1 MTETIVPT
9 PVNTRAKRPL
19 ALILLIFIAFIAL
32 GMPDGLLGVGWPTI
46 RADFKLPLDAIG
58 MLLFASMTG
67 YLSSSFFSGAILR
80 RWHVSKVL
88 IVSCLVTGVGLIG
101 YTLVPQWWMMVAL
114 GILAGLGAGTIDSGL
129 NNYVASHF
137 GPGLMQWLHASYGIG
152 VTSGPLL
159 MTLFITHF
167 AEWRYGYL
175 VVGGFQLLL
184 ALVFWLTLPMWAKF
198 EPKEIP
204 SDTPA
209 EKPHKHT
216 LWKTL
221 ATPRVWVGM
230 GMFYL
235 YTGVEVILGT
245 WTFSLLTEARGVEAG
260 LAGLFAGS
268 YWFMFTIGR
277 ILAGLVTRRMKIE
290 RVVLSA
296 LVMALAGSLLLI
308 LSPLPIT
315 SLIAVALIGFAFAP
329 IFPGLMSGTAKRVG
343 DEHVENAIGIQAASA
358 GLGGTSLTTFV
369 GVMARNFGLEVMP
382 ILLLI
387 FLVILAGLFLV
398 SSRKKQLG

>member
-1 MTETIVPT
+1 
-9 PVNTRAKRPL
+9 
-19 ALILLIFIAFIAL
+19 
-32 GMPDGLLGVGWPTI
+32 
-46 RADFKLPLDAIG
+46 
-58 MLLFASMTG
+58 
-67 YLSSSFFSGAILR
+67 
-80 RWHVSKVL
+80 
-88 IVSCLVTGVGLIG
+88 
-101 YTLVPQWWMMVAL
+101 
-114 GILAGLGAGTIDSGL
+114 
-129 NNYVASHF
+129 
-137 GPGLMQWLHASYGIG
+137 
-152 VTSGPLL
+152 
-159 MTLFITHF
+159 
-167 AEWRYGYL
+167 
-175 VVGGFQLLL
+175 
-184 ALVFWLTLPMWAKF
+184 
-198 EPKEIP
+198 
-204 SDTPA
+204 
-209 EKPHKHT
+209 
-216 LWKTL
+216 
-221 ATPRVWVGM
+221 M

-290 RVVLSA
+290 RVVLVA
-296 LVMALAGSLLLI
+296 LLMALAGSLLLI

-382 ILLLI
+382 VLLMI
-387 FLVILAGLFLV
+387 FLVMLLGLFLV
-398 SSRKKQLG
+398 SSRRKQLN